1 MTDEYSLINLRRI
14 KIIRHPKLQIS
25 KNSFMHE
32 TYFMKRKMQLKS
44 LFAARNG
51 EEMLEPYER
60 VRQEVASSCN
70 NISAELSAVLVV
82 KTFPSETASEVIL
95 GWVA

>member
-1 MTDEYSLINLRRI
+1 
-14 KIIRHPKLQIS
+14 
-25 KNSFMHE
+25 
-32 TYFMKRKMQLKS
+32 
-44 LFAARNG
+44 
-51 EEMLEPYER
+51 MLELYVA

-82 KTFPSETASEVIL
+82 KTFPAETASEVIL